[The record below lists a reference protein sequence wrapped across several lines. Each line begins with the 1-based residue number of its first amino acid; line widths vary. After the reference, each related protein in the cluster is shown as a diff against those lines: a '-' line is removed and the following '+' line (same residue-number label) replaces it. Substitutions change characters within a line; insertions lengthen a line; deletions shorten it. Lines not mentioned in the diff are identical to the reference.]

1 MAGAARYL
9 APLASEIGFTRFR
22 TTIEL
27 AEVGNIRLR
36 PRGRIR
42 RPKAFG
48 FLSERSA
55 LAPSVGEAR
64 LGEGGPPRGESNET
78 APHPDPL
85 PAFGERENTLRAR
98 DRIHRDGS
106 AICRLRSPAC
116 RAD

>member
-36 PRGRIR
+36 LRGRIR
-42 RPKAFG
+42 TPKAFG

-64 LGEGGPPRGESNET
+64 SGERGPSARVEFNET
-78 APHPDPL
+78 GPHPAPPPPL
-85 PAFGERENTLRAR
+85 RGRGQTPPGPTRNPPQGPAILRR
-98 DRIHRDGS
+98 
-106 AICRLRSPAC
+106 RS
-116 RAD
+116 

>member
-36 PRGRIR
+36 LRGRIR
-42 RPKAFG
+42 TPKAFG

-64 LGEGGPPRGESNET
+64 SGERGPSARVEFNET
-78 APHPDPL
+78 APPPPPP
-85 PAFGERENTLRAR
+85 PAFGGKGEPAPGR
-98 DRIHRDGS
+98 DRIHPREPPIFPPPRPS
-106 AICRLRSPAC
+106 L
-116 RAD
+116 